1 MERRINPITEGIIWK
16 ELLIFFFPIVI
27 GTIFQQ
33 LYNTIDAIIVGRFIG
48 KVALAAAGGSAAI
61 ITTEIV
67 MLFTSLS
74 TGAGVIISQY
84 YGADNKAQVSKS
96 LHTAFLFFIFLS
108 IALSIAGVIFSPA
121 ILRMMNTTE
130 DVLPSA
136 IIYMRI
142 YFLGIT
148 ATFLYNISSAIMRSV
163 GDSKRPLYYLIIC
176 TVINI
181 ILDILFVIV
190 FHLGIAGAAIATVI
204 AQSVSAILAIRA
216 LMTSYETLKL
226 DLHLLKID
234 RAILLSELKI
244 GVPGA
249 IQTLMY
255 GLTNFFIQISVNNL
269 GTDVTAAWAATGKVD
284 QIYWAISTAFGAALA
299 TFVGQNYGAGKMK
312 RVWKSVRTALC
323 MDLMLG
329 GSILAGLLIFSKY
342 AFGLF
347 SGDANVVKLGNY
359 ILQIIVPYYI
369 VYIFI
374 EVTSSALRG
383 LGDVQIPTLIVM
395 FGVLLRLPW
404 LFFYVAKH
412 NTLHA
417 LLLSYPVSW
426 IPTMTMLV
434 IYYFYRKYKFHKKI
448 PS

>member
-1 MERRINPITEGIIWK
+1 MERKRNPITEGIIWK
-16 ELLIFFFPIVI
+16 ELLIFFFPVVI
-27 GTIFQQ
+27 GTLFQQ
-33 LYNTIDAIIVGRFIG
+33 LYNTIDAVIVGRFVG

-61 ITTEIV
+61 ITTEVI

-84 YGADNKAQVSKS
+84 YGANEKAQVSKS

-121 ILRMMNTTE
+121 VLRMMNTTK

-148 ATFLYNISSAIMRSV
+148 ATFLYNISSAVMRSI

-176 TVINI
+176 TIINI

-190 FHLGIAGAAIATVI
+190 FHMGIAGAAIATVI
-204 AQSVSAILAIRA
+204 AQSISAILAVRA
-216 LMTSYETLKL
+216 LMTSYETLRL
-226 DLHLLKID
+226 DFHLLKID
-234 RAILLSELKI
+234 RSILLSELKI

-255 GLTNFFIQISVNNL
+255 GLTNFFIQISVNSL

-312 RVWKSVRTALC
+312 RVWKSVRTALF
-323 MDLMLG
+323 MDLILG
-329 GSILAGLLIFSKY
+329 GSILAGLLLFSKY

-347 SGDANVVKLGNY
+347 SNDANVVKLGIY
-359 ILQIIVPYYI
+359 ILQVIVPYYI

-374 EVTSSALRG
+374 EMTSSALRG

-412 NTLHA
+412 KTLFA
-417 LLLSYPVSW
+417 LLLSYPISW
-426 IPTMTMLV
+426 IPTMTLLV
-434 IYYFYRKYKFHKKI
+434 IYYFYRKYTFQKKYI
-448 PS
+448 